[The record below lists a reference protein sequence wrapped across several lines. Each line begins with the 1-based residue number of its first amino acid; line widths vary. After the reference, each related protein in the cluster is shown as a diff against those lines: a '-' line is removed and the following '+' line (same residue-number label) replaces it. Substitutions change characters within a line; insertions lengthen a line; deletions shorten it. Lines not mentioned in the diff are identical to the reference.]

1 MILDKPPAWKGILV
15 YDIGTTSV
23 KSAIFDGE
31 GKPRFSVSVPYKTEY
46 PRPGWAQQDPLQFW
60 EAAVQGTR
68 EMFALPEA
76 AGLSIE
82 AIGLSGHMNGSLPVD
97 AEGNPVYP
105 ELIHSDS
112 RGGPQCEKILSRFGV
127 EELYAVT
134 GNRTDAHLSLPKML
148 WLKDEETGAYK
159 KTRWF
164 LNSKDFLRFKLTGLS
179 GITDY
184 SDASLTGIFDVNKRT
199 WAWDLIE
206 DLNFS
211 RSCFPE
217 VRSSIDSGG
226 KLCKE
231 AAAVLGLPSGIPVS
245 VGGGDASCA
254 TRGSGISA
262 AGEAYISFGSSAWIS
277 ILAPDPVFD
286 PKKRMQNF
294 FDLNGKDCNICG
306 TVQSAGAAVD
316 WVIALLFGNTELR
329 PEEYRRIEKELEL
342 RPIGS
347 GGVMFLPYLMGE
359 RTPHWDPAAR
369 GVFSGLSLSTGR
381 ENMIRSVYEGVS
393 FALREVTE
401 VYTDIA
407 MPVKSMKLLGGGVR
421 SVFWQKMICDILG
434 LPVFIHPFPIHAIS
448 LGAAMAAGVS
458 IGMWRDI
465 DQACRAVSAG
475 AEGIIP
481 DPASTAAYEPLF
493 AAYKKM
499 YGALKPVFDD
509 LRNTANVG

>member
-1 MILDKPPAWKGILV
+1 
-15 YDIGTTSV
+15 
-23 KSAIFDGE
+23 
-31 GKPRFSVSVPYKTEY
+31 
-46 PRPGWAQQDPLQFW
+46 
-60 EAAVQGTR
+60 
-68 EMFALPEA
+68 MFALPEA
-76 AGLSIE
+76 AGLSVE

-97 AEGNPVYP
+97 AQGNPVYP

-112 RGGPQCEKILSRFGV
+112 RSGAQCEKIRSQFGA

-134 GNRTDAHLSLPKML
+134 GNRTDVHLSLPKML
-148 WLKDEETGAYK
+148 WLKDEETAAYK

-164 LNSKDFLRFKLTGLS
+164 LNSKDFLRFKLTGIS
-179 GITDY
+179 GITDF
-184 SDASLTGIFDVNKRT
+184 SDASLTGVFDLKKRA
-199 WAWDLIE
+199 WAWDLI
-206 DLNFS
+206 DGLGFS
-211 RSCFPE
+211 RDCFPE
-217 VRSSIDSGG
+217 VRSSTESGG
-226 KLCKE
+226 TLCKE

-245 VGGGDASCA
+245 AGGGDGSCA
-254 TRGSGISA
+254 TRGSGISASGRCGA

-277 ILAPDPVFD
+277 VLAPDPVFD

-316 WVIALLFGNTELR
+316 WVLGLLFGDTELTSG
-329 PEEYRRIEKELEL
+329 EYRRIEKDLEL
-342 RPIGS
+342 KPIGS
-347 GGVMFLPYLMGE
+347 GGVTFLPYLMGE

-401 VYTDIA
+401 VYTDLA
-407 MPVKSMKLLGGGVR
+407 MPVTSMKLLGGGVR

-434 LPVFIHPFPIHAIS
+434 LPVFIHPFPTHAIS

-458 IGMWRDI
+458 IGMWRDL
-465 DQACRAVSAG
+465 DQACRVVSAG
-475 AEGIIP
+475 AVRIMP
-481 DPASTAAYEPLF
+481 DPAKTALYEPLF

-499 YGALKPVFDD
+499 YRALKPVFDE
-509 LRNTANVG
+509 LRNTPNVG